1 MTTTNNKGRD
11 SGKSATPRKTTKNDS
26 KQKRSRLQ
34 DMSLAA
40 QRLFVLNSLRKSGK
54 HTYWL
59 RAKGCSHPAARVM
72 ELISL
77 GYQIIS
83 YRVTAVDS
91 DGYMHRG
98 VAMYELVGEPDT
110 RDLFSNLEVA

>member
-1 MTTTNNKGRD
+1 
-11 SGKSATPRKTTKNDS
+11 
-26 KQKRSRLQ
+26 
-34 DMSLAA
+34 
-40 QRLFVLNSLRKSGK
+40 
-54 HTYWL
+54 
-59 RAKGCSHPAARVM
+59 M